1 MCITWKRCNGT
12 GAVVG
17 TITGFC
23 CAITGWLVCTAKLND
38 GVINVATTFQDYPML
53 TGNLLSIGIGGIIT
67 ISWSLISPA
76 NFDWEITR
84 AINRKAEFPNTTI
97 EETTTPD
104 EGTPSTESKDKDEKN
119 VNTPQVGEAEVNA
132 FSSAM
137 ESRRLEEEK
146 DMEGLKKAFRF
157 AAISALAL
165 TFILII
171 LIPLPLFFSSHGT
184 YPTNTFL
191 AETDKVVYPVQGFTA
206 CVVISIIWLFLGG
219 FMVGIYPLW
228 EARKGIWGVSLL
240 DSTVTSVG

>member
-104 EGTPSTESKDKDEKN
+104 EGAASPESKDKDEKN
-119 VNTPQVGEAEVNA
+119 VSTPQVGEAEVNA

-184 YPTNTFL
+184 YPANPFL
-191 AETDKVVYPVQGFTA
+191 RRL
-206 CVVISIIWLFLGG
+206 I
-219 FMVGIYPLW
+219 
-228 EARKGIWGVSLL
+228 R
-240 DSTVTSVG
+240 

>member
-38 GVINVATTFQDYPML
+38 GVINVTTTFQDYPML

-67 ISWSLISPA
+67 IGWSLVRPA

-97 EETTTPD
+97 EETCTSQNEAEASSSLSEP
-104 EGTPSTESKDKDEKN
+104 KYKVDEKN
-119 VNTPQVGEAEVNA
+119 VKTPQVGDAEAADVNA
-132 FSSAM
+132 FAAAL
-137 ESRRLEEEK
+137 ESRKQEEDK

-171 LIPLPLFFSSHGT
+171 LIPLPLFFSQHGE
-184 YPTNTFL
+184 YPFIRVLTG
-191 AETDKVVYPVQGFTA
+191 P
-206 CVVISIIWLFLGG
+206 C
-219 FMVGIYPLW
+219 
-228 EARKGIWGVSLL
+228 
-240 DSTVTSVG
+240 